1 MANDYTPIKRTTG
14 TPVHKWLLDT
24 LGTGQAIEWSG
35 GQGNFMTEANADFGG
50 HTLHM
55 EVSPDGGTTW
65 GILKSIASVDST
77 QSCVPFD
84 MAVRLSPC
92 ARGFHAGLVCHPS
105 QHLGFLNGLGGGEG
119 DAPGDKSSA

>member
-24 LGTGQAIEWSG
+24 LGAGQAVEWSG

-55 EVSPDGGTTW
+55 EVSPDGGDTW
-65 GILKSIASVDST
+65 GVLKSIASVDST
-77 QSCVPFD
+77 QSCVPFE
-84 MAVRLSPC
+84 LQ
-92 ARGFHAGLVCHPS
+92 PS
-105 QHLGFLNGLGGGEG
+105 LLRPVVEGGNPPP
-119 DAPGDKSSA
+119 PGPVAIFIW